1 MSAARSRLE
10 HAISEGQLLSSLDNA
25 SSIRDLLG
33 QQDLQA
39 KTFLK
44 NLTRFHRLKQRLDA
58 VAGDILSAAFLNDAR
73 YASRPAD
80 LLQPPGD
87 LDAQLARGKEALE
100 PLSNVVARAV
110 EAAGLRPDSQP
121 NQFIELSRSGPDLYT
136 SATLGPLKK
145 RERVI
150 SRDSSSRCCCT
161 TRCRRRSLSTR
172 PAK

>member
-58 VAGDILSAAFLNDAR
+58 
-73 YASRPAD
+73 
-80 LLQPPGD
+80 LLG
-87 LDAQLARGKEALE
+87 
-100 PLSNVVARAV
+100 
-110 EAAGLRPDSQP
+110 
-121 NQFIELSRSGPDLYT
+121 LYT
-136 SATLGPLKK
+136 RWRHGQRHGATRGQHEK
-145 RERVI
+145 I
-150 SRDSSSRCCCT
+150 SKQQRT
-161 TRCRRRSLSTR
+161 EI
-172 PAK
+172 PP

>member
-110 EAAGLRPDSQP
+110 EAAGLDVAVV
-121 NQFIELSRSGPDLYT
+121 SGAGSGNYVLA
-136 SATLGPLKK
+136 ATLGGVTEVQAGGACFQCATYEATIGAGTGK
-145 RERVI
+145 
-150 SRDSSSRCCCT
+150 
-161 TRCRRRSLSTR
+161 SLQ
-172 PAK
+172 P